1 MKVWV
6 TKINRVDQS
15 SGPASD
21 KMWKPHKTSVVCSQ
35 HFTPNCFTTNPEI
48 AQMCGFTDMKR
59 LRLEKEAYPTIFPK
73 SQTESEREVKRQAS
87 PYAMP
92 FHSTPKRQAFQKRE
106 HQRVSKLNFISI
118 DIYICTCNNTYIKEN
133 SHVDNDVL
141 LDISNL
147 PRRTRDSF
155 QQTYTPKLYVK
166 STQTKK
172 RTTEQGSQTTGP
184 LKACSVGTMTDP
196 IQTRLVLPF
205 IPPARAGES
214 FTPETRSEFESNG
227 SFEECID
234 DEWQPGIGESDED
247 IDLDEDEEDED
258 LNETA

>member
-1 MKVWV
+1 MVYCCVAGCNKRTGDNCSFFRFPFGEGREKLMKVWV

-73 SQTESEREVKRQAS
+73 SQTENEREVKRQAS

-118 DIYICTCNNTYIKEN
+118 DIYICTCNNTCVICLFALEIN
-133 SHVDNDVL
+133 
-141 LDISNL
+141 IWI
-147 PRRTRDSF
+147 P
-155 QQTYTPKLYVK
+155 LY
-166 STQTKK
+166 
-172 RTTEQGSQTTGP
+172 
-184 LKACSVGTMTDP
+184 
-196 IQTRLVLPF
+196 
-205 IPPARAGES
+205 
-214 FTPETRSEFESNG
+214 
-227 SFEECID
+227 
-234 DEWQPGIGESDED
+234 
-247 IDLDEDEEDED
+247 
-258 LNETA
+258 